1 MLTRLYRNLPNL
13 LSAFRVLLAPFVAAA
28 ILNGRTPAA
37 LAMLAAAGL
46 SDLLDG
52 YLARRMGV
60 SSRLGSY
67 LDPLSDK
74 FLLVTVYLCE
84 GLAGRLPAW
93 LVALVLGRDLLILAM
108 AAYAMAAVQVRQFPP
123 SFWGKLSTVVQ
134 IVVALIVLADGGRVL
149 DRGLVLATVSVVTA
163 WSGIHY
169 VRYAAAALRV
179 LLRQRAIDG
188 GAGRG

>member
-1 MLTRLYRNLPNL
+1 
-13 LSAFRVLLAPFVAAA
+13 
-28 ILNGRTPAA
+28 
-37 LAMLAAAGL
+37 MLAAAGL

-52 YLARRMGV
+52 YLARRMGI

-74 FLLVTVYLCE
+74 VLLVTVFLCE
-84 GLAGRLPAW
+84 GLAGMLPAW
-93 LVALVLGRDLLILAM
+93 VVALVLGRDLSILAM
-108 AAYAMAAVQVRQFPP
+108 VAWAMMFVQVRQFPP

-149 DRGLVLATVSVVTA
+149 DRGLVLASVGVITA

-169 VRYAAAALRV
+169 VWYAATTLRV

>member
-1 MLTRLYRNLPNL
+1 MYRNLPNL
-13 LSAFRVLLAPFVAAA
+13 LSAFRVLLAPFVASA
-28 ILNGRTPAA
+28 ILNGRTGPA

-46 SDLLDG
+46 SDLFDG

-67 LDPLSDK
+67 LDPLADK
-74 FLLVTVYLCE
+74 LLLVTVFFSE
-84 GLAGRLPAW
+84 GWAGMLPAW
-93 LVALVLGRDLLILAM
+93 VVALVLGRDLLILAM
-108 AAYAMAAVQVRQFPP
+108 AAYAMVFVQVRQFPP

-149 DRGLVLATVSVVTA
+149 DRGLVLATLSVVTA

-169 VRYAAAALRV
+169 VWYAATTLRV

>member
-1 MLTRLYRNLPNL
+1 MYRNLPNL
-13 LSAFRVLLAPFVAAA
+13 LSTFRILLSPFVAVA
-28 ILNGRTPAA
+28 ILNGRTSAA
-37 LAMLAAAGL
+37 LGMLAAAGL
-46 SDLLDG
+46 SDLFDG

-74 FLLVTVYLCE
+74 VLLVTVYLCE
-84 GLAGRLPAW
+84 GLAGMLPAW
-93 LVALVLGRDLLILAM
+93 VVALVFGRDLLILAM
-108 AAYAMAAVQVRQFPP
+108 AAYAMAFVRVRQFPP

-149 DRGLVLATVSVVTA
+149 DRGLILATVSVITA

-169 VRYAAAALRV
+169 VWYAAATLRV
-179 LLRQRAIDG
+179 LLRQRTIDG